1 MRKLAEESPQ
11 EEVLL
16 PFPPG
21 CRTARFRRREKRF
34 RVEVDLDGVS
44 TWVHCNNSGS
54 MLGLLR
60 AGCEVFISP
69 AVRPGRR
76 LDYTL
81 EMVRWG
87 GFWVGV
93 NTLTPN
99 RLLKRAWEKGL
110 LSEAAVYT
118 SMRPEA
124 TVNESRLDACFEGPS
139 GRLWVEAKNVTLV
152 EDEVGCFPDAVT
164 ERGQKHLRE
173 LAALRRR
180 GDRVACFYLI
190 QRPDA
195 KCFAPADFID
205 AEFAR
210 LFGEALDRGVEAWP
224 YRAVLSLKGI
234 GLGERLPLGNFK
246 PDW

>member
-1 MRKLAEESPQ
+1 MRADEGSPPG
-11 EEVLL
+11 EVLL
-16 PFPPG
+16 PFSRE

-34 RVEVDLDGVS
+34 RVEVELDGLP

-60 AGCEVFISP
+60 EGCEVLISP
-69 AVRPGRR
+69 AARPGRR
-76 LDYTL
+76 LGHTL
-81 EMVRWG
+81 EMLKWD

-110 LSEAAVYT
+110 LPEAAAYT
-118 SMRPEA
+118 SMKTEA
-124 TVNESRLDACFEGPS
+124 KVGGSRLDACFEGPS

-152 EDEVGCFPDAVT
+152 EEEVGCFPDAVT
-164 ERGQKHLRE
+164 ERGQRHLRE
-173 LAALRRR
+173 LMALRRR

-195 KCFAPADFID
+195 RCFGPADFID

-210 LFGEALDRGVEAWP
+210 LFHEAVAAGVEAWP
-224 YRAVLSLKGI
+224 YRAILSTAGI
-234 GLGERLPLGNFK
+234 GLGERLSLRKSRCDG
-246 PDW
+246 

>member
-1 MRKLAEESPQ
+1 VRRTAKESPPV
-11 EEVLL
+11 EVLL
-16 PFPPG
+16 PFSSE
-21 CRTARFRRREKRF
+21 CTVARFLRREKRF
-34 RVEVDLDGVS
+34 RVEVELDGVP

-60 AGCEVFISP
+60 EGCEVLVSP
-69 AVRPGRR
+69 AARPGRR
-76 LDYTL
+76 LGHTL
-81 EMVRWG
+81 EMVKWG

-99 RLLKRAWEKGL
+99 RLLKRAWERGL
-110 LSEAAVYT
+110 LPEVAAYT

-124 TVNESRLDACFEGPS
+124 TVGGSRLDACFEGPP

-152 EDEVGCFPDAVT
+152 EEEVGCFPDAVT

-173 LAALRRR
+173 LMALKRR

-195 KCFAPADFID
+195 RCFGPADFID
-205 AEFAR
+205 PEFAS
-210 LFGEALDRGVEAWP
+210 LFDEAVAEGVEAWP
-224 YRAVLSLKGI
+224 YRAVLSPAGI
-234 GLGERLPLGNFK
+234 GLGERLPFRKSTCDG
-246 PDW
+246 

>member
-1 MRKLAEESPQ
+1 MKRPPGNRRASD
-11 EEVLL
+11 VLL
-16 PFPPG
+16 PFPSG
-21 CRTARFRRREKRF
+21 CRKARFRRREKRF
-34 RVEVDLDGVS
+34 RVEVELDGVS

-60 AGCEVFISP
+60 DGCEVFISP
-69 AVRPGRR
+69 SARPGRR
-76 LDYTL
+76 LGYTL
-81 EMVRWG
+81 EMVKWG

-99 RLLKRAWEKGL
+99 RLLRRAWEEGRL
-110 LSEAAVYT
+110 PEAAAFE
-118 SMRPEA
+118 SMKAEKA
-124 TVNESRLDACFEGPS
+124 IGGSRLDACFEGPS

-152 EDEVGCFPDAVT
+152 EEEVGCFPDAVT

-173 LAALRRR
+173 LMALRRR

-195 KCFAPADFID
+195 RCFGPADFID

-210 LFGEALDRGVEAWP
+210 LFDEALAMGVEAWP
-224 YRAVLSLKGI
+224 YRAVLSPGGV
-234 GLGERLPLGNFK
+234 GLGERLPLRK
-246 PDW
+246 TTPVP